1 MAWRFPVLILMFTS
15 IISLVISVV
24 ENRHQARHLYT
35 ELQILEKQRD
45 ELNLTWSRLRL
56 EKSATL
62 NHARIER
69 QARDNLNMKMPDVVD
84 IKVIRE

>member
-1 MAWRFPVLILMFTS
+1 MVWRFPILVLMF
-15 IISLVISVV
+15 ISVMWLAISVV
-24 ENRHQARHLYT
+24 ENRYQARRLYT
-35 ELQILEKQRD
+35 ELQALEKQRD
-45 ELNLTWSRLRL
+45 ELNITWRRWRL

-62 NHARIER
+62 NHGLIER